1 VEAVFAAQSLAA
13 PGFSTALLDSS
24 RRNRCGTQS
33 GKEETD
39 MLRYEP
45 KTPRAALGAA
55 AIALST
61 IVLGALVILPAEIG
75 AYADEST
82 PVLALTPAEAAA
94 RASDRSAQASTLRCT
109 DVRSERP
116 AAG

>member
-1 VEAVFAAQSLAA
+1 
-13 PGFSTALLDSS
+13 
-24 RRNRCGTQS
+24 
-33 GKEETD
+33 
-39 MLRYEP
+39 MLRYQP

-55 AIALST
+55 AIAMSA

-82 PVLALTPAEAAA
+82 ASALALTPAEAAA
-94 RASDRSAQASTLRCT
+94 RASDRSVQTSTLRCT
-109 DVRSERP
+109 DLRSGRP